1 MTLAKLAF
9 SPTLPRFKMTFYKY
23 DKVVIVR
30 PPIRKLEAWR
40 GIKGFVTLWRTTQ
53 PEILLKPLWGSK
65 GFHFDTI
72 YILSEDQN

>member
-23 DKVVIVR
+23 DKVVV
-30 PPIRKLEAWR
+30 RKLQAWR
-40 GIKGFVTLWRTTQ
+40 GIKGFVTQWRTTQ

-65 GFHFDTI
+65 GFHFDKI